1 MADED
6 IICNIEGCEQLDDKK
21 NTVSCLICRKGYHA
35 ICANVKTKTVVYMCT
50 ECSGIILQMSQ
61 IKLEV
66 TNLKQILNNQTTDL
80 MKKLAEKTAECQQ
93 KTQRMLD
100 FSPRWDH

>member
-1 MADED
+1 MSK
-6 IICNIEGCEQLDDKK
+6 QRL
-21 NTVSCLICRKGYHA
+21 
-35 ICANVKTKTVVYMCT
+35 VYVCT

-80 MKKLAEKTAECQQ
+80 MKKLEEKTTECRQ
-93 KTQRMLD
+93 KKSPQRMLD
-100 FSPRWDH
+100 FSQRWDH

>member
-1 MADED
+1 M
-6 IICNIEGCEQLDDKK
+6 
-21 NTVSCLICRKGYHA
+21 Y
-35 ICANVKTKTVVYMCT
+35 T

-61 IKLEV
+61 IKLKL

-93 KTQRMLD
+93 NDRENARLLTKLGSLTAELKQAKWKSFTEGHRNLY
-100 FSPRWDH
+100 F

>member
-6 IICNIEGCEQLDDKK
+6 IICNIEGCEELDDKK
-21 NTVSCLICRKGYHA
+21 NIVSCLICHKSYHA
-35 ICANVKTKTVVYMCT
+35 ICANVKIKTVVYMCT

-66 TNLKQILNNQTTDL
+66 TNLKQILNN
-80 MKKLAEKTAECQQ
+80 
-93 KTQRMLD
+93 
-100 FSPRWDH
+100 